1 MTPSISRRQVIAG
14 SFAVVLVAGACL
26 RATSENERDAA
37 APPAA
42 DISQGTNPF
51 PLIGDIAERTW

>member
-1 MTPSISRRQVIAG
+1 
-14 SFAVVLVAGACL
+14 VVLVAGACL
-26 RATSENERDAA
+26 RATSENERESA

-42 DISQGTNPF
+42 DIYQGTNPF